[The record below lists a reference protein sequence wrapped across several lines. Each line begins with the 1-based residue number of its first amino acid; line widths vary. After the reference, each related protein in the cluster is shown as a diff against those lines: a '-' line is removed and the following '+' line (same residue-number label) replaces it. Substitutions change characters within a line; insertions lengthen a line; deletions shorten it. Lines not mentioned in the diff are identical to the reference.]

1 MVLSRV
7 ERRELARFAFWSG
20 PKREPARRGFDGR
33 GPARRGR
40 IPQGQAARKCDGCD
54 GGCGGCGGGCG
65 GCGGGCTTVCG
76 SCVGCVP

>member
-1 MVLSRV
+1 MISSPGTPNAGRWWKMLSRA
-7 ERRELARFAFWSG
+7 ESKELRRFAFW
-20 PKREPARRGFDGR
+20 
-33 GPARRGR
+33 RGR
-40 IPQGQAARKCDGCD
+40 RPRKAGRKCAGCD